1 MNRAYLKSVYEA
13 VRDRVDLTVRQRELF
28 EAWLYTERTFAQ
40 LAIQYGVNRSTVFRA
55 VERAAQY
62 VEWTARRLDAFR
74 KAATH

>member
-13 VRDRVDLTVRQRELF
+13 VRDLVDLTVRQRELF

-40 LAIQYGVNRSTVFRA
+40 LAIRYGVNRSTVFRT

-62 VEWTARRLDAFR
+62 VERTAKRLDIFH
-74 KAATH
+74 KARTR

>member
-28 EAWLYTERTFAQ
+28 EAWLYTARTFAQ
-40 LAIQYGVNRSTVFRA
+40 LANQYGVNRSTVFRT

-62 VEWTARRLDAFR
+62 VERTAKRLDAHR

>member
-40 LAIQYGVNRSTVFRA
+40 LANQYEVNRSTVFRT

-62 VEWTARRLDAFR
+62 VERTAKRLDAFR

>member
-1 MNRAYLKSVYEA
+1 MNRAYLKSVYEE
-13 VRDRVDLTVRQRELF
+13 VRDLVAMTARQRELF

-62 VEWTARRLDAFR
+62 VEWTSRRLDAFR

>member
-13 VRDRVDLTVRQRELF
+13 VRDLVELTDRQRELF

-40 LAIQYGVNRSTVFRA
+40 LANQYGVNHSTVFRA

-62 VEWTARRLDAFR
+62 VERTAKRLDAFR

>member
-1 MNRAYLKSVYEA
+1 MNRAYLKSVYEE
-13 VRDRVDLTVRQRELF
+13 VRDLVALTARQRELF

-55 VERAAQY
+55 VERAAPD

>member
-13 VRDRVDLTVRQRELF
+13 VRDLVELF

-40 LAIQYGVNRSTVFRA
+40 LAIRYGVNRSTVFRA

-62 VEWTARRLDAFR
+62 VERTARRLDAFR